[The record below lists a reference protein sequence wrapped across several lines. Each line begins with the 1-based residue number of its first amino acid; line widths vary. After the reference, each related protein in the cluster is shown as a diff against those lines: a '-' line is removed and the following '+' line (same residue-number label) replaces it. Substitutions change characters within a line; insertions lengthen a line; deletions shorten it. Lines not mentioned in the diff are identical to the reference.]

1 MTECCVYILGY
12 LVLKDLGFKVEIYV
26 ASEVDDESVT
36 VSMVNHEGKITQVDD
51 VRRITKQH
59 VCMFYFFYDLY
70 LLAFYIYYYMPK
82 SEF

>member
-1 MTECCVYILGY
+1 MLCVYILGY

-59 VCMFYFFYDLY
+59 VCVFSFFYDLY
-70 LLAFYIYYYMPK
+70 SVAFKVYYYMPK